1 MLSVIYALRR
11 YTECRYAECRY
22 AECRHAVFHCAE
34 VLNGKRPVIQNKT
47 SLILRVFIYHLQL
60 QPSTRKK
67 ILKVELKFSSL
78 NELAWRGEKK
88 VLQIEVQQFFL
99 ITQS

>member
-11 YTECRYAECRY
+11 YTECRYAECR
-22 AECRHAVFHCAE
+22 HAVFHSAE
-34 VLNGKRPVIQNKT
+34 VLNGKRLVIQNKT

-60 QPSTRKK
+60 QPSTDIQEKN

-78 NELAWRGEKK
+78 DG
-88 VLQIEVQQFFL
+88 
-99 ITQS
+99 